1 MHNRPSSRLALVA
14 GLVFALSGCGS
25 TQPMR
30 LALTELGTTSD
41 SEYGAYG
48 LRLIRAVNI
57 TGLGPEEVV
66 GTMTT
71 DPDKWSIR
79 EQLAKLSPFRSDLP
93 DTMTPRIRP
102 GTSQIVE
109 RKFCKT
115 SGTEPKQCENGGVKL
130 AELTTLRD
138 GLQKYQQAVADA
150 MNAALK
156 QEALVAARNVLSRDD
171 DAARAALANLQAMFP
186 EDSKTTLKDLAA
198 ARTQAAKS
206 ADEAF
211 DALNAKFEATRAAL
225 NTSGVL
231 VTNWEREVAV
241 SGSAD
246 AGESFQASASKK
258 KKISGFLILGEPS
271 SISLQIGSDIFSR
284 INDKPPVGAAWT
296 ERVFKRHRNY
306 FTYYQLRAKYVV
318 FAESNLSALQGALK
332 ADTKALMAALGPA
345 AAATFAGKVDALKL
359 KVDAAYAAVAAA
371 SEAGVMDASQSVV
384 TRREFSFDRALM
396 DGYVKSE
403 METAKNSLPVISMR
417 ISLDD
422 YIDAHRDEIL
432 NGPPRRSA
440 PDTAQR

>member
-1 MHNRPSSRLALVA
+1 MHNRPSLRLALVA

-115 SGTEPKQCENGGVKL
+115 SGTELKQCENGGVKL

-246 AGESFQASASKK
+246 AGESLQASASKK

-332 ADTKALMAALGPA
+332 ADTEALMATLGSTA
-345 AAATFAGKVDALKL
+345 AAATFASKVAALKL

-371 SEAGVMDASQSVV
+371 SEAGAMDASQSVV
-384 TRREFSFDRALM
+384 SYRDFSFDRAQMAAPMAL
-396 DGYVKSE
+396 E
-403 METAKNSLPVISMR
+403 MERAKASLPVISMR
-417 ISLDD
+417 FALDD
-422 YIDAHRDEIL
+422 YIAVHRDEIQKD
-432 NGPPRRSA
+432 PPH
-440 PDTAQR
+440 